1 MTPKV
6 SIIVPIYNAGKFL
19 EKCLDTLVNQTLKDI
34 EIILVLDCTT
44 DGSDRIA
51 REYAEKDPRIR
62 LIVNEQNLNI
72 GLSRNEGLKIAR
84 GEYIGFSD
92 HDDWRELD
100 MYEKLYQKAREDQAD
115 IAISNFDSIYP
126 DRIIPHPYYPD
137 CPNQEQLKQEIFS
150 HLIGDWKKEQ
160 EWRPFTHW
168 GYMWHILYKREILEN
183 HNIWFSDNREIT
195 YEDLLFLIQVFHAAN
210 RITCIPL
217 ILYHHV
223 FHQKNQASSYIYN
236 STRLVI
242 NHLMYL
248 DHFLTT
254 HHLRDEHLWDYFFST
269 LHVLWRTLKN
279 EIHHKSCY
287 QAFIQLV
294 TIRKNPTIRQ
304 LVREVPF
311 SVRMARKLKIQK
323 TALWLLLR
331 L

>member
-34 EIILVLDCTT
+34 EIILVLDCPT

-51 REYAEKDPRIR
+51 REYAEKDPRIQ

-126 DRIIPHPYYPD
+126 DRIVFHPQYPNHIT
-137 CPNQEQLKQEIFS
+137 PEELKQEIFS
-150 HLIGDWKKEQ
+150 HLIGDWKKDK
-160 EWRPFTHW
+160 EWGPFTHA
-168 GYMWHILYKREILEN
+168 GSMWHMLYKREILEKN
-183 HNIWFSDNREIT
+183 NIQFSDNRENT
-195 YEDLLFLIQVFHAAN
+195 FEDLFFLIQVFSVAN
-210 RITCIPL
+210 KITYLPL
-217 ILYHHV
+217 TLYHHV
-223 FHQKNQASSYIYN
+223 YHQKNQENNYIYY
-236 STRLVI
+236 STQLVVNYLI
-242 NHLMYL
+242 QL
-248 DHFLTT
+248 DHFLTINRI
-254 HHLRDEHLWDYFFST
+254 RDKHLWDYFFST
-269 LHVLWRTLKN
+269 LYYLWRSLKN
-279 EIHHKSCY
+279 EIHHKSYY
-287 QAFIQLV
+287 QAFLRL
-294 TIRKNPTIRQ
+294 TEIRKNQIIRK
-304 LVREVPF
+304 LVHEVPF
-311 SVRMARKLKIQK
+311 SMRMARKLKIQK

>member
-34 EIILVLDCTT
+34 EIILVLDCPT

-150 HLIGDWKKEQ
+150 HLIGDRKKEQ

-242 NHLMYL
+242 QVH
-248 DHFLTT
+248 
-254 HHLRDEHLWDYFFST
+254 
-269 LHVLWRTLKN
+269 
-279 EIHHKSCY
+279 
-287 QAFIQLV
+287 
-294 TIRKNPTIRQ
+294 
-304 LVREVPF
+304 
-311 SVRMARKLKIQK
+311 
-323 TALWLLLR
+323 
-331 L
+331 

>member
-1 MTPKV
+1 MTFEIVYGMLRISCSMRTGDSVGAFYVFPYISGKTEPTSDIIRTFVKIYINRYMTPKV

-34 EIILVLDCTT
+34 EIILVLDCPT

-62 LIVNEQNLNI
+62 LIINEQNLNI

-183 HNIWFSDNREIT
+183 HNIWF
-195 YEDLLFLIQVFHAAN
+195 L
-210 RITCIPL
+210 
-217 ILYHHV
+217 
-223 FHQKNQASSYIYN
+223 
-236 STRLVI
+236 
-242 NHLMYL
+242 
-248 DHFLTT
+248 
-254 HHLRDEHLWDYFFST
+254 
-269 LHVLWRTLKN
+269 
-279 EIHHKSCY
+279 
-287 QAFIQLV
+287 
-294 TIRKNPTIRQ
+294 
-304 LVREVPF
+304 
-311 SVRMARKLKIQK
+311 
-323 TALWLLLR
+323 
-331 L
+331 

>member
-34 EIILVLDCTT
+34 EIILVLDCPT

-62 LIVNEQNLNI
+62 LIVNGQNLNI

-92 HDDWRELD
+92 HDDWRELN

-183 HNIWFSDNREIT
+183 HNIWFSDSG
-195 YEDLLFLIQVFHAAN
+195 LSCSQ
-210 RITCIPL
+210 P
-217 ILYHHV
+217 
-223 FHQKNQASSYIYN
+223 
-236 STRLVI
+236 
-242 NHLMYL
+242 NHLYSPDTLSSCFSPKKPGKQLYL
-248 DHFLTT
+248 QF
-254 HHLRDEHLWDYFFST
+254 
-269 LHVLWRTLKN
+269 
-279 EIHHKSCY
+279 
-287 QAFIQLV
+287 
-294 TIRKNPTIRQ
+294 NPTGDQ
-304 LVREVPF
+304 PF
-311 SVRMARKLKIQK
+311 NVLGSLPHYPSPQR
-323 TALWLLLR
+323 
-331 L
+331 

>member
-34 EIILVLDCTT
+34 EIILVLDCPT

-72 GLSRNEGLKIAR
+72 GLSNEGLKIAR

-150 HLIGDWKKEQ
+150 HLIGEGAGVETFYPLGVYVAHPLQ
-160 EWRPFTHW
+160 
-168 GYMWHILYKREILEN
+168 KRNLGKPQ
-183 HNIWFSDNREIT
+183 HM
-195 YEDLLFLIQVFHAAN
+195 VF
-210 RITCIPL
+210 R
-217 ILYHHV
+217 
-223 FHQKNQASSYIYN
+223 
-236 STRLVI
+236 
-242 NHLMYL
+242 
-248 DHFLTT
+248 
-254 HHLRDEHLWDYFFST
+254 
-269 LHVLWRTLKN
+269 
-279 EIHHKSCY
+279 
-287 QAFIQLV
+287 
-294 TIRKNPTIRQ
+294 
-304 LVREVPF
+304 
-311 SVRMARKLKIQK
+311 
-323 TALWLLLR
+323 
-331 L
+331 